1 MAVYKST
8 HCYPFINNM
17 DVRNTLVKGTSEVTY
32 KELSCKVNTSNK
44 NVTGY
49 SIRILDEDN
58 NVIFPVSSSIKI
70 SPISELQL
78 WKYEPGKTN
87 SGINGTF
94 LKLPFFQNGSAGLER
109 ILNSYNAIYYKVK
122 HSVDHLIYGGISG
135 FSANKFENPANWI
148 LNAGDYEYDWGN
160 DPTATDEDKK
170 RNKIFLDGEVLVGGE
185 IILVAYN
192 GEVNGIPVGY
202 YEAIKTSAPETEGG
216 PYRVSTKLHKI
227 SDINWNPADP
237 TNEEYFSVILKG
249 ETFSNKV
256 IKRTGGTFA
265 FVSDTEKL
273 WKDVDGH
280 NISINFTGTSMYKWE
295 ITLYQGNCTS
305 VNGTNAVSCDYSNV
319 GTSAYDMI
327 LNTGT
332 VLGSTKDRIQIAY
345 VDAYSSDGQPNASC
359 TLPSQKEGTLVLQ
372 GKYVDFGR
380 NYGSAFS
387 NTRAYVQNYDAT
399 MGHVYPISG
408 SVDTELVKKNRYVQ
422 FYKLTNDPEAIKDD
436 KITYGFET
444 NFTFYYYS
452 SDDPSTELTL
462 PQFEETEINKRLYG
476 IKRGSVRSVSAVV
489 GNALQDGDQ
498 ILLTGQNNNRA
509 FQNGVY
515 EIYSRPDIAG
525 EFSQTD
531 LLLLK
536 RFSPYNT
543 WGGYIGKTFFVENF
557 VGTDH
562 SIKSCNI
569 ESMAG
574 ANPDASLWNPSV
586 IGSGK
591 ANLLLNKEA
600 PLLLFEEKIDDDK
613 YFDAV
618 YEGTLTTASRWSSS
632 TYFDGV
638 QASAGMKILS
648 RLNTTGFEPVIR
660 TFTLLE
666 GGSYNIS
673 GEWDSY
679 SQKYV
684 YVRQGKHFG
693 KRVIYINSETLP
705 TPTSKFTTTWRL
717 HTAKILKNATN
728 FTYISPFIDIQENM
742 AIKLMGN
749 HFATLNDGNSTKTQ
763 WLSIK
768 KINPLVY
775 CVLHETLT
783 ESLVSDVSEVNNTP
797 WKYEIRSFFKSSD
810 FNPFYCYESPYLILY
825 KNNME
830 YGGILTSVEED
841 RFLSESSSQFLG
853 DQNIVFLCQDLGT
866 NYSKPLKLSASYI
879 QKNGLS
885 WESYQW
891 LLLNESGEILKDSGK
906 KYDQELSIVFDGL
919 ITTAQDFSMYYVILY
934 VEDSLKNILSYGIRL
949 FVYRGGVVPGNFP
962 FNATYDCGLHAIKL
976 NYSGLSQI
984 GISYRDVEEN
994 VDKMYRP
1001 GMEGSSL
1008 IWPVSSLWDDGLIY
1022 DNNGVEL
1029 VYKDNESGAVVDFS
1043 RGSTISGTDA
1053 IPYEINFTRGTTV
1066 GIPYYRIFNTLN
1078 ENQPVNEN
1086 EILAFSE
1093 TESGTINNQMYFE
1106 TEVIL
1111 NNNHCGPIFD
1121 LYVQGDDNEEL
1132 VDDLYEDTEG
1142 NFSDLNG
1149 YIIFSLETE
1158 PNFTDEDNPTRS
1170 NVNEYRNRL
1179 RLKATIKH
1187 IAGSF
1192 VRTRNV
1198 RLEKIKTF
1206 ADGGSLDF
1214 YLRPENSSFT
1224 PEQLLNTSFLNFKI
1238 TQEMYFTKDK
1248 NGDYFTVKAV
1258 PLGNLCL
1265 NEWGGN
1271 FTISYWV
1278 ENRPLVMCFSS
1289 IVGNVVYDDYS
1300 SRVSESHLLTWP
1312 QADIEQRWYWRDSTP
1327 VAEGTLPVFWEDFT
1341 ASSPDAIKLV
1351 AMDKH
1356 YGMDQKKYHIVCKI
1370 DNINAL
1376 YSSAVSDSFS
1386 LEEDSTTED
1395 GVSQVDIKVNS
1406 QKIGEILIEQQEVD

>member
-58 NVIFPVSSSIKI
+58 NVIFPVSSSIKV
-70 SPISELQL
+70 SPISELRL

-94 LKLPFFQNGSAGLER
+94 LKLPFFQNGSDGLER

-122 HSVDHLIYGGISG
+122 HSVDHLIYDGISG
-135 FSANKFENPANWI
+135 ISANKFENPANWI
-148 LNAGDYEYDWGN
+148 LNAGDYEYDWEN

-170 RNKIFLDGEVLVGGE
+170 RDKIFLDGEVLVGGE

-192 GEVNGIPVGY
+192 GEVSGIPVGY
-202 YEAIKTSAPETEGG
+202 YEAIKTSEPETEGG

-249 ETFSNKV
+249 ETLSNKV
-256 IKRTGGTFA
+256 IKRTGGTFV

-273 WKDVDGH
+273 WKDVDGN

-295 ITLYQGNCTS
+295 ITLYQGNYTQ

-319 GTSAYDMI
+319 GTSAYDMV

-345 VDAYSSDGQPNASC
+345 VDAYTSDGVPNANC

-372 GKYVDFGR
+372 GKYVDFG
-380 NYGSAFS
+380 NGYGSAFS

-408 SVDTELVKKNRYVQ
+408 SVDTELVKKNSYVQ

-436 KITYGFET
+436 KIAYGFET

-452 SDDPSTELTL
+452 SDDPSTALTL
-462 PQFEETEINKRLYG
+462 TQFEATEINKRLYG
-476 IKRGSVRSVSAVV
+476 IKRGNVRSASAVV

-498 ILLTGQNNNRA
+498 ILLTGQNANRA

-515 EIYSRPDIAG
+515 EIYSRSDIT
-525 EFSQTD
+525 FSQTD
-531 LLLLK
+531 LLLIK

-543 WGGYIGKTFFVENF
+543 WGGYIGKVFFVENF

-562 SIKSCNI
+562 SVKSCNI

-586 IGSGK
+586 IGSGH

-600 PLLLFEEKIDDDK
+600 PLLLYEEKIDADK
-613 YFDAV
+613 YFDAINTGV
-618 YEGTLTTASRWSSS
+618 LYETSRWDDT

-638 QASAGMKILS
+638 QAVAGMKILTRIS
-648 RLNTTGFEPVIR
+648 VDPLHPVTEDCPLKTAVLNSNGFYD
-660 TFTLLE
+660 F
-666 GGSYNIS
+666 SS
-673 GEWDSY
+673 WDSY
-679 SQKYV
+679 ISKYA
-684 YVRQGKHFG
+684 YARQGKRFG
-693 KRVIYINSETLP
+693 KRVIHVNSSTLP
-705 TPTSKFTTTWRL
+705 LSSDFTITWRL
-717 HTAKILKNATN
+717 HTATILKNTTK
-728 FTYISPFIDIQENM
+728 FTYISPFIDVQENM

-749 HFATLNDGNSTKTQ
+749 HFATLNDGNNTKTQ

-768 KINPLVY
+768 KINSLVY
-775 CVLHETLT
+775 CALHETLT
-783 ESLVSDVSEVNNTP
+783 EPLVSDASDVNNTP

-825 KNNME
+825 KNDME

-891 LLLNESGEILKDSGK
+891 LLLNENGEILKDSGK
-906 KYDQELSIVFDGL
+906 KYDQELSIVFDSL

-962 FNATYDCGLHAIKL
+962 FNATYDCGLHAIRL
-976 NYSGLSQI
+976 NYSGLSQV
-984 GISYRDVEEN
+984 GISYRDVAEN
-994 VDKMYRP
+994 VDRGYKP
-1001 GMEGSSL
+1001 DSL
-1008 IWPVSSLWDDGLIY
+1008 LWDDGIIY
-1022 DNNGVEL
+1022 DNNGAEI
-1029 VYKDNESGAVVDFS
+1029 VYKGRERGAVIDFS

-1053 IPYEINFTRGTTV
+1053 IPFDPGFTRGTTV
-1066 GIPYYRIFNTLN
+1066 GIPYYRTFNSLN
-1078 ENQPVNEN
+1078 DTQSVNES

-1093 TESGTINNQMYFE
+1093 TGGGTINNQMYFE
-1106 TEVIL
+1106 TEIIL

-1121 LYVQGDDNEEL
+1121 LYVQGDDNGEL
-1132 VDDLYEDTEG
+1132 VDDLYEDTAG

-1149 YIIFSLETE
+1149 YIIFSLGTE
-1158 PNFTDEDNPTRS
+1158 PNFTDENNPTRS
-1170 NVNEYRNRL
+1170 NLNEHRNK
-1179 RLKATIKH
+1179 LKLNTTIKY
-1187 IAGSF
+1187 ITGSY
-1192 VRTRNV
+1192 VRTRDL

-1206 ADGGSLDF
+1206 DDGGHIDF
-1214 YLRPENSSFT
+1214 YLQPENSSFT
-1224 PEQLLNTSFLNFKI
+1224 PEQLLNKSFLNYN
-1238 TQEMYFTKDK
+1238 QSHYFTRDK
-1248 NGDYFTVKAV
+1248 NGDYFEVNAE

-1265 NEWGGN
+1265 INNGN
-1271 FTISYWV
+1271 MSMSYWV
-1278 ENRPLVMCFSS
+1278 ENRPILVWFVSS
-1289 IVGNVVYDDYS
+1289 VGNLVSDDYS
-1300 SRVSESHLLTWP
+1300 SRISESHLLTWP
-1312 QADIEQRWYWRDSTP
+1312 QTNNEQGWYWRDSTSTP
-1327 VAEGTLPVFWEDFT
+1327 LGLVPVFWEDFT
-1341 ASSPDAIKLV
+1341 ASSPNTIKLV

-1356 YGMDQKKYHIVCKI
+1356 YDMSQKKYHIVCKI
-1370 DNINAL
+1370 DDINAL
-1376 YSSAVSDSFS
+1376 YLSAVLNNFS
-1386 LEEDSTTED
+1386 LEENDTTEE
-1395 GVSQVDIKVNS
+1395 GISQVDIKVDS